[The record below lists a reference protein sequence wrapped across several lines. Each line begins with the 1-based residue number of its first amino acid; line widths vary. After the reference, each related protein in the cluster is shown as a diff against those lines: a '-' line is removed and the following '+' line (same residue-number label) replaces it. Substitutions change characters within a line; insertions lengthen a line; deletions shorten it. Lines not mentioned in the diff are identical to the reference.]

1 MNLRAD
7 KILESD
13 HADLN
18 KLQADVQRSL
28 AGDDLHRT
36 HEALD
41 LFWGRLALHIRA
53 EHLRLFPALFSVN
66 KSSGLSELISLLRE
80 DHDFFMTELGSL
92 ITSFRAASEN
102 DSGEVMRPAR
112 ARLATITARL
122 ELHNK
127 LEESRIYTLIS
138 ELDEAEAK
146 HLAAGIKMEL
156 NNLPQRFRA

>member
-1 MNLRAD
+1 MHDPTFSSIRFSAAPDHPSRVCFSCLRCVARSVRSHALFLRLSTKADHRMNLRAD

-92 ITSFRAASEN
+92 IT
-102 DSGEVMRPAR
+102 
-112 ARLATITARL
+112 
-122 ELHNK
+122 
-127 LEESRIYTLIS
+127 
-138 ELDEAEAK
+138 
-146 HLAAGIKMEL
+146 
-156 NNLPQRFRA
+156 

>member
-18 KLQADVQRSL
+18 KLQADVQRSI
-28 AGDDLHRT
+28 ADDDLHRT

-66 KSSGLSELISLLRE
+66 KSSELAELISLLRE
-80 DHDFFMTELGSL
+80 DHDFFMTVLGSL
-92 ITSFRAASEN
+92 MKVFRSASEN
-102 DSGEVMRPAR
+102 DAAEVMKFARPE
-112 ARLATITARL
+112 LTMLTARL
-122 ELHNK
+122 REHND